1 MKIFNARQMRDLD
14 AYTIEEEK
22 ISSLELMERAAR
34 GVVDFIVRDFP
45 DTNREVV
52 VFAGPGNNGGDGL
65 AVARLLCEKQFSNLK
80 VFLFNPEQR
89 LSADCEANARR
100 LVIECVPTSRLCF
113 TEVTTQFEAPKL
125 APDSLV
131 IDALFGIGLNKPLT
145 GGFAAVVK
153 FINSS
158 KATVLAIDMPS
169 GLMCENNMLHAPKK
183 SFTALQNIGSVQ
195 ERTKS
200 FSSLTMLKEVPGS
213 NPTIIKASH
222 TLTFQFPK
230 LAFLLADYAYFV
242 GKLHVLPIGLSKTKV
257 ELIETNFSL
266 TEVQDIKT
274 ILKPRPAFAHKG
286 TFGHA
291 LLIAGQFGMAGAAI
305 LAAKAC
311 FKCGVGKLT
320 IHTPLLNND
329 ILQIAVPEAILS
341 HDTSQRQFTD
351 ALPTNGFQAM
361 AIGPG
366 IGTDDKTAQALINQV
381 VSTQIPIVVDADG
394 INILGKH
401 PAWIRQ
407 LPQLCIFTPHPGEL
421 QRLTAY
427 SGDSYNQLM
436 DAMEFAKK
444 YQFYIV
450 LKSHFSVVCT
460 PEGKAF
466 FNTTGNPGMAT
477 AGAGDVLTGM
487 ILAFLAQR
495 YTQEQSCKLAV
506 FLHGLAGDLAAEQ
519 LGEECVTA
527 SDIIAFLPQA
537 FKKLRL

>member
-1 MKIFNARQMRDLD
+1 MRDLD
-14 AYTIEEEK
+14 AYIIEEEK
-22 ISSLELMERAAR
+22 ISSLELMERAAH
-34 GVVDFIVRDFP
+34 GVVNFIVQNFP
-45 DTNREVV
+45 DTNREII

-65 AVARLLCEKQFSNLK
+65 AVARLLCERQFSNLK
-80 VFLFNPEQR
+80 VFLFNPKQS
-89 LSADCEANARR
+89 LSADCETNAQR

-113 TEVTTQFEAPKL
+113 IEVTTQIEAPKL
-125 APDSLV
+125 TDGSLV
-131 IDALFGIGLNKPLT
+131 IDALFGIGLNKPLKD
-145 GGFAAVVK
+145 GFAAVVK

-158 KATVLAIDMPS
+158 KATVIAIDMPS
-169 GLMCENNMLHAPKK
+169 GLMCENNAHQTPKD
-183 SFTALQNIGSVQ
+183 SITANLNTESRQ

-200 FSSLTMLKEVPGS
+200 LGPLTKHKEVLDLFP
-213 NPTIIKASH
+213 PIIKASH

-230 LAFLLADYAYFV
+230 LAFLLAEYESFV
-242 GKLHVLPIGLSKTKV
+242 GKLHVLPICFPKTKLD
-257 ELIETNFSL
+257 LIESNFSI
-266 TEVQDIKT
+266 TEVQDLKA

-311 FKCGVGKLT
+311 LKCGVGKLT
-320 IHTPLLNND
+320 IRTPLLNND
-329 ILQIAVPEAILS
+329 ILQIAVPEAVLS
-341 HDTSQRQFTD
+341 HDSNQRRYTNP
-351 ALPTNGFQAM
+351 LPTNHFQAI

-366 IGTDDKTAQALINQV
+366 IGTDDETAQALINQV
-381 VSTQIPIVVDADG
+381 TSVQIPIVIDADG

-407 LPQLCIFTPHPGEL
+407 LPQFCIFTPHPGEL

-427 SGDSYNQLM
+427 SGDSYSQLM
-436 DAMEFAKK
+436 GAMELAKK
-444 YQFYIV
+444 CQFYVV

-487 ILAFLAQR
+487 ILAFLAQH
-495 YTQEQSCKLAV
+495 YTQEQSCRLAV
-506 FLHGLAGDLAAEQ
+506 YLHGLAGDLAAEQ
-519 LGEECVTA
+519 LGEECMTA

-537 FKKLRL
+537 FKKLRK